1 MKSCDVNELKSCLE
15 ADQTTVLIDV
25 REYAEYAAG
34 RIPGARLIPLGEIER
49 RAAEINGSFP
59 VYVVCRTGRRSA
71 EAQRRLI
78 ALGFKDVR
86 NVTGGFISWQAAGFP
101 VEREERAPWSLERQ
115 VRFTAGLLVL
125 IGALLAWF
133 AHPGFVWLTALMGAG
148 LVFAAATDSC
158 AMGMM
163 LAKMPWNRALDEKA
177 RAACHSPASQ

>member
-1 MKSCDVNELKSCLE
+1 MRSCDVKELQACLE

-34 RIPGARLIPLGEIER
+34 RIPGARLISLGEIER
-49 RAAEINGSFP
+49 RAGEINRSFP
-59 VYVVCRTGRRSA
+59 VYVVCRTGRRAA
-71 EAQRRLI
+71 EAQRKLI
-78 ALGFKDVR
+78 ARGFNDVR
-86 NVTGGFISWQAAGFP
+86 NVTGGFMSWQAAGFP
-101 VEREERAPWSLERQ
+101 VERDERAPWSLERQ

-133 AHPGFVWLTALMGAG
+133 AHPGFVWLPALVGAG

-177 RAACHSPASQ
+177 RAACHSPNTR